1 MTFLLPPT
9 LRFVGRSRLR
19 HVWVLSLMVV
29 SLVALFAPAWLPEE
43 PARTLRL
50 IYNASDSAPRGF
62 YAIRQAQTAH
72 GDWVITR
79 LPPDAAALAAER
91 QYLPT
96 NVPLLKRVAAM
107 YGEHACVRNGRVTI
121 NGQDIAR
128 ALDRDSL
135 GRALASWHGCRLL
148 TEDEFFL
155 LSDHHESSFDS
166 RYFGPVSRM
175 ALLGVAV
182 PIWVW

>member
-1 MTFLLPPT
+1 MTLPLLST
-9 LRFVGRSRLR
+9 SRFVCSSRLR
-19 HVWVLSLMVV
+19 QMWVLSLMVV
-29 SLVALFAPAWLPEE
+29 SLAALFAPAWLPADS
-43 PARTLRL
+43 ARTLRL

-62 YAIRQAQTAH
+62 YVVRQAQPVH

-79 LPPDAAALAAER
+79 LPTDAAALAAER
-91 QYLPT
+91 QYLPI
-96 NVPLLKRVAAM
+96 NVPLLKRVTAM
-107 YGEHACVRNGRVTI
+107 YGEHVCARNGRVTI

-128 ALDRDSL
+128 ALEQDSM
-135 GRALASWHGCRLL
+135 GRALTPWYGCRLL

>member
-1 MTFLLPPT
+1 MTFLLPST
-9 LRFVGRSRLR
+9 SRFVGSSRLR
-19 HVWVLSLMVV
+19 QMWVLSLMFA
-29 SLVALFAPAWLPEE
+29 SLAALFAPAWLPAE

-62 YAIRQAQTAH
+62 YVVRKTQPMH
-72 GDWVITR
+72 DDWVITR

-107 YGEHACVRNGRVTI
+107 YGEHVCARNGRVTI

-128 ALDRDSL
+128 ALGRDSL
-135 GRALASWHGCRLL
+135 GRALIPWHGCRLL

>member
-1 MTFLLPPT
+1 MTYLSRYSSRFIESFW
-9 LRFVGRSRLR
+9 LRQMWILA
-19 HVWVLSLMVV
+19 LMLASLA
-29 SLVALFAPAWLPEE
+29 ALFAPAWLPAE
-43 PARTLRL
+43 PARMLRL

-62 YAIRQAQTAH
+62 YAIRQAKPAH
-72 GDWVITR
+72 GDWVVTR
-79 LPPDAAALAAER
+79 LPPVAAALAAER
-91 QYLPT
+91 QYLPI

-107 YGEHACVRNGRVTI
+107 YGEHVCVGNGRVTI
-121 NGQDIAR
+121 NGQYIAR
-128 ALDRDSL
+128 ALARDSL
-135 GRALASWHGCRLL
+135 GRALTPWRGCRLL
-148 TEDEFFL
+148 AEEEFFL